1 MLLLI
6 PQTHMTSKTGFSQSP
21 SYSTRGGALYGKGR
35 IRADGKAVF
44 LIANQAVP
52 LHFGEF

>member
-6 PQTHMTSKTGFSQSP
+6 PQTHMASKMGFSQSP

-35 IRADGKAVF
+35 IRADGKAIF
-44 LIANQAVP
+44 LVANQAVP
-52 LHFGEF
+52 LHLGEF

>member
-6 PQTHMTSKTGFSQSP
+6 PQTHMASRTGFSQSP
-21 SYSTRGGALYGKGR
+21 SYSTRGGTLYGKGY

-44 LIANQAVP
+44 HIANQAVP